1 VETQSEIKT
10 VQVGAVQVRD
20 MAPGVDSMPAVNVRF
35 RETIEKTTT
44 EVTEKPGDAA
54 TGGSR
59 GHGEAALAGR
69 GGGREGARETGREGE
84 REGHEGERQGAAE
97 AAEGKGQEDGREGH
111 EGEREGAAEAAEGKD
126 REGAD
131 AAEQAAE
138 GHEAADAKRGA
149 AEKAAESA
157 GAAGKLVDFQGG
169 TADDAH
175 DRHRNPHKRR

>member
-1 VETQSEIKT
+1 MSGQAYDKNAGTHTDRVSENTQARSEGNVLEEVNKTPPKERLDIISSAEGKGKDVPQGFKSADGSDATVVQKRVETQSEIKT

-20 MAPGVDSMPAVNVRF
+20 MAPGVDSMAAVNVRF

-84 REGHEGERQGAAE
+84 REGH
-97 AAEGKGQEDGREGH
+97 
-111 EGEREGAAEAAEGKD
+111 
-126 REGAD
+126 
-131 AAEQAAE
+131 
-138 GHEAADAKRGA
+138 
-149 AEKAAESA
+149 
-157 GAAGKLVDFQGG
+157 
-169 TADDAH
+169 
-175 DRHRNPHKRR
+175 